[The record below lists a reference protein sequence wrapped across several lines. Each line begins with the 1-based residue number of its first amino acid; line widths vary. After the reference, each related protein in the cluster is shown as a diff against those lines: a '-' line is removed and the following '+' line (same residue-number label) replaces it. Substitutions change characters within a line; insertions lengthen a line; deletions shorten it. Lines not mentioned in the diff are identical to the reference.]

1 VGCLV
6 HKSGKNAGGVGC
18 VPGGKPLNKYEDV
31 VSLLPW
37 LLPAG
42 LPISAVLLLAGLV
55 GLLFW
60 QRQQRAA

>member
-1 VGCLV
+1 LKLADNLYLLEQTGF
-6 HKSGKNAGGVGC
+6 
-18 VPGGKPLNKYEDV
+18 PGGKPLNKYEEFMP
-31 VSLLPW
+31 LLPW

-42 LPISAVLLLAGLV
+42 LPISAILLLAGLV